1 MRFVTPT
8 ALGLGTCALV
18 GALWAGL
25 WAQAGQERAT
35 TIAAAI
41 ERNDNLAVALEQY
54 VMRSLQSADTL
65 TRYVKDE
72 AEAGGPDAAL
82 ARLTRTGV
90 LDRSLFQGIGII
102 DEDGNVIVTTM
113 QKAQP
118 FNFADREHFRIHA
131 ATDTGRLFVG
141 KPVLSRM
148 LNESSIPI
156 TRRINKPNGEFGGV
170 VIAQVAPEK
179 FTELYKNA
187 LLQGDDFIAL
197 TGLDGIIRARLA
209 GQIVSSGEN
218 FSRAKLFTAMQS
230 GPHGSYQAS
239 GYLDHTARFLSYR
252 VLPDYPLVVTVGTS
266 ETAVLADFNARQS
279 RTQFLAMLAT
289 AVLVAL
295 SLLLFGALVR
305 RDKAYAR
312 SAENE
317 RRLKILACRD
327 PLTKLPNRTLLN
339 TRAEDA
345 IARAKASGR
354 TLAVLF
360 MDLDNF
366 KLHND
371 ALGHATGD
379 VILQSIAG
387 ELTKLVRDEDTVA
400 RLGGD
405 EFVILLDDM
414 SDARR
419 GASLVAEK
427 VRERL
432 QQPLVVRGGTVTI
445 TTSIGMSLYPHD
457 GATLDELLR
466 HADAAM
472 YNAKESG
479 RGRASFYTQATAHSA
494 AERVF
499 MEQELRKAL
508 RLNQLE
514 IHYQPKVKLTDG
526 APVGLEALLRWRHP
540 HMGLV
545 APAEFIPIAEQSGLI
560 LPIGEWVLRTACKQL
575 KAWQEAGL
583 PPLPVAVNVSALQFK
598 QPDIVDVVSGA
609 LTDSGLEADMLELEL
624 TESLM
629 VGNPELVTP
638 KLEELKGL
646 GVSLALDDFGTGY
659 SNLQYLKRF
668 PIDVLKIDQ
677 SFVSDLPENVE
688 GASIAKAIISLA
700 HSLGLR
706 VVAEG
711 IETEDQAGFLMGEG
725 CAVGQ
730 GYLYSRP
737 LPPDEWPAW
746 LLTRYADTFR
756 ARRSEWQEFGQPEKA
771 SAWRLFRG
779 AERVRA
785 GGPGVTA
792 DNAGG
797 YDLDETIGVGGPVL
811 TRMS

>member
-1 MRFVTPT
+1 MKFVTPA

-18 GALWAGL
+18 GAMWAGL
-25 WAQAGQERAT
+25 LVHAKQERAA
-35 TIAAAI
+35 TIEAAI

-54 VMRSLQSADTL
+54 VTRTLQSADTI

-72 AEAGGPDAAL
+72 AETGGPDAAL
-82 ARLTRTGV
+82 ARLRRTGV
-90 LDRSLFQGIGII
+90 LDTSLFQGIGVI
-102 DEDGNVIVTTM
+102 DEGGDLIATTIR
-113 QKAQP
+113 QAQP
-118 FNFADREHFRIHA
+118 LNFADREHFRVHA
-131 ATDTGRLFVG
+131 AMDRGYLFVG
-141 KPVLSRM
+141 KPVLSRL
-148 LNESSIPI
+148 LNETSIPI

-170 VIAQVAPEK
+170 VIAQVAPGK
-179 FTELYKNA
+179 FIELYKKA
-187 LLQGDDFIAL
+187 LLHGDDFISV
-197 TGLDGIIRARLA
+197 TGLDGIMRARLA
-209 GQIVSSGEN
+209 GQIESSGEDY
-218 FSRAKLFTAMQS
+218 SRAKLFTAMQS
-230 GPHGSYQAS
+230 GPRGTYQAS
-239 GYLDHTARFLSYR
+239 GFLDHTPRFLSYR
-252 VLPDYPLVVTVGTS
+252 VLPDYPLVVTVGAS
-266 ETAVLADFNARQS
+266 EMAVLADFNASQL
-279 RTQFLAMLAT
+279 RTRYIALLAT
-289 AVLVAL
+289 AVLIAFA
-295 SLLLFGALVR
+295 LLLLGALVR
-305 RDKAYAR
+305 RDRAYSR
-312 SAENE
+312 IAENE
-317 RRLKILACRD
+317 RRLKILAGRD
-327 PLTKLPNRTLLN
+327 PLTKLPNRSLLN
-339 TRAEDA
+339 TRAEEA

-371 ALGHATGD
+371 ALGHASGD
-379 VILQSIAG
+379 AILRSVAG

-427 VRERL
+427 VRDRL
-432 QQPLVVRGGTVTI
+432 QQPLVVQGGTVTI
-445 TTSIGMSLYPHD
+445 STSIGMSLYPCD

-472 YNAKESG
+472 YSAKESG
-479 RGRASFYTQATAHSA
+479 RGRASFYTQATAQSA

-499 MEQELRKAL
+499 MEQELRKAI

-514 IHYQPKVKLTDG
+514 IHYQPKVNLTDG

-540 HMGLV
+540 QMGLV

-560 LPIGEWVLRTACKQL
+560 LPIGEWVLRNACQQL

-583 PPLPVAVNVSALQFK
+583 PPVPVAVNVSALQFK
-598 QPDIVDVVSGA
+598 QPDIVAVVSDA
-609 LTDSGLEADMLELEL
+609 LTDSGLEASMLELEL

-629 VGNPELVTP
+629 VGKPELVTP
-638 KLEELKGL
+638 KLEELKEL

-668 PIDVLKIDQ
+668 PLDVLKIDQ

-711 IETEDQAGFLMGEG
+711 IETDDQAGFLMGEG
-725 CAVGQ
+725 CEVGQ

-737 LPPDEWPAW
+737 LPPDEWPTW
-746 LLTRYADTFR
+746 LLTQYADTLR
-756 ARRSEWQEFGQPEKA
+756 GRRGGWNEPGQPERDCA
-771 SAWRLFRG
+771 
-779 AERVRA
+779 
-785 GGPGVTA
+785 
-792 DNAGG
+792 
-797 YDLDETIGVGGPVL
+797 
-811 TRMS
+811 